1 MNRARPRGALV
12 LADGTVFRGTPVGA
26 PGIATGEVVFNT
38 SMTGYQEV
46 VTDPSYAGQIVTMT
60 TPHIG
65 NYGTTPV
72 DDQAARPHCAGLV
85 TRSLAMQP
93 SSWRSEQT
101 LPDWL
106 AMHQIVALTDIDT
119 RRLTR
124 HIRMHGAMPAVIA
137 SDETSDNLT
146 ELAAAAPRMGGLDL
160 ATGVSTLEPYR
171 VAAITPRRAKV
182 VAIDLGMKR
191 RIVTDLTHRGFEVH
205 VVPAA
210 TPAATILGIQPDGVF
225 ISNGPGDPEPV
236 TATIATVRDL
246 IGRVPIFG
254 ICLGHQI
261 LGLALGARTYKL
273 PFGHHGGNHPVL
285 RTADSRVQITAQNH
299 GFAVDLTPLSGP
311 GPGRRAAPV
320 ASEYGPIH
328 TTHINLNDNTV
339 EGIACPD
346 SKAFSVQFHPEA
358 APGPNDAKGLFDEF
372 ATLVT
377 GA

>member
-12 LADGTVFRGTPVGA
+12 LADGTVFLGTPVGA
-26 PGIATGEVVFNT
+26 SGIATGEVVFNT

-46 VTDPSYAGQIVTMT
+46 VTDPSYTGQIVTMT
-60 TPHIG
+60 APHIG
-65 NYGTTPV
+65 NCGTTPA

-93 SSWRSEQT
+93 SNWRSEQT

-106 AMHQIVALTDIDT
+106 AMRNIVALADVDT

-137 SDETSDNLT
+137 SDGNRDDLT
-146 ELAAAAPRMGGLDL
+146 ELVAAAPRMDGLDL
-160 ATGVSTLEPYR
+160 ATGVSAPEPYR
-171 VAAITPRRAKV
+171 VAATTPRRGTV

-191 RIVTDLTHRGFEVH
+191 RITADLAGRGLDVH

-210 TPAATILGIQPDGVF
+210 TPAAVILGIQPDGVF

-246 IGRVPIFG
+246 LGRVPIFG

-273 PFGHHGGNHPVL
+273 PFGHHGGNHPVF

-299 GFAVDLTPLSGP
+299 GFAVDLTPLGGP
-311 GPGRRAAPV
+311 VPGREAPPV
-320 ASEYGPIH
+320 ASDYGTIH
-328 TTHINLNDNTV
+328 TTHINLNDNTI
-339 EGIACPD
+339 EGIACPE
-346 SKAFSVQFHPEA
+346 SRAFSVQFHPEA
-358 APGPNDAKGLFDEF
+358 APGPRDANGLFDEF
-372 ATLVT
+372 AALVA